1 MANTSNLDLVKP
13 AGTDHALISVINSN
27 MDKVDAYAGKV
38 NTSLAGVEDGLAIVA
53 TGNTHAAITAGQ
65 FVYVKE
71 HNTLPEGLY
80 TASSNIAANATL
92 STTNLTADSK
102 GGLNALSEQIGTLNS
117 NITKITELT
126 TSGNNGLKAYQIG
139 KIVAVIYNS
148 TLTGAT
154 SVSVTAGGYT
164 QIGTLPSG
172 IVPNGSVAYGV
183 CTDTSRNTGL
193 AFMQNNKF
201 YVQSSVAMT
210 VTYAYVIFIT
220 S

>member
-102 GGLNALSEQIGTLNS
+102 GGLNALSDQIGTV
-117 NITKITELT
+117 T
-126 TSGNNGLKAYQIG
+126 TVTNGSLSSGRVKYAKVNG
-139 KIVAVIYNS
+139 IVCVRIRLAGVNEDQGENEIATLPEGCRPSEDFSFAGVGLGTSDVFQFTIKSTGVVAIYKVS
-148 TLTGAT
+148 AGTQMIYAGGAT
-154 SVSVTAGGYT
+154 SFIAGY
-164 QIGTLPSG
+164 
-172 IVPNGSVAYGV
+172 
-183 CTDTSRNTGL
+183 
-193 AFMQNNKF
+193 
-201 YVQSSVAMT
+201 
-210 VTYAYVIFIT
+210 
-220 S
+220 

>member
-117 NITKITELT
+117 KLTIRQSAISDPPSGVSVDSIYYNDYFVFIVYTSASKVWAENDSFGTIPSGLRPPEIIRTTGNMYASNIGVQIK
-126 TSGNNGLKAYQIG
+126 IG
-139 KIVAVIYNS
+139 KD
-148 TLTGAT
+148 G
-154 SVSVTAGGYT
+154 SVTYDSKNSIDGR
-164 QIGTLPSG
+164 IS
-172 IVPNGSVAYGV
+172 
-183 CTDTSRNTGL
+183 
-193 AFMQNNKF
+193 F
-201 YVQSSVAMT
+201 T
-210 VTYAYVIFIT
+210 VMYAIE
-220 S
+220 

>member
-102 GGLNALSEQIGTLNS
+102 GGLNALSDQIVTLNS
-117 NITKITELT
+117 NISALD
-126 TSGNNGLKAYQIG
+126 SG
-139 KIVAVIYNS
+139 KINVIS
-148 TLTGAT
+148 KKTG
-154 SVSVTAGGYT
+154 
-164 QIGTLPSG
+164 SG
-172 IVPNGSVAYGV
+172 RTFTIIFTDVAY
-183 CTDTSRNTGL
+183 
-193 AFMQNNKF
+193 AFMF
-201 YVQSSVAMT
+201 GRFGYDSSLLTCAIIYHPAADTVYIKCLGDESATATCSGHVVTITMT
-210 VTYAYVIFIT
+210 NSYASALII
-220 S
+220 SNEGIS

>member
-102 GGLNALSEQIGTLNS
+102 GGLNALSDHIANIESITTGTV
-117 NITKITELT
+117 TEVQALSTSGTYTSYTVT
-126 TSGNNGLKAYQIG
+126 TSGWYSVKASSGNTSGYGLSRIAIGNTVVVNVTVSLGQYDQLLPPPIYLKAG
-139 KIVAVIYNS
+139 
-148 TLTGAT
+148 TGIKGMAT
-154 SVSVTAGGYT
+154 FPTNGSG
-164 QIGTLPSG
+164 G
-172 IVPNGSVAYGV
+172 IVRIS
-183 CTDTSRNTGL
+183 
-193 AFMQNNKF
+193 
-201 YVQSSVAMT
+201 
-210 VTYAYVIFIT
+210 
-220 S
+220 

>member
-38 NTSLAGVEDGLAIVA
+38 NTSLAGVEDGMAIVA

-102 GGLNALSEQIGTLNS
+102 GGLNALSDQIGTLNS
-117 NITKITELT
+117 NITNLIKYEEISVSTTRNNYVAPYEYYGNTSIPFATIPSTAIIIGTVITG
-126 TSGNNGLKAYQIG
+126 GN
-139 KIVAVIYNS
+139 VIYGSVTIQKSS
-148 TLTGAT
+148 TQWGVHLFTGREVTGAT
-154 SVSVTAGGYT
+154 VR
-164 QIGTLPSG
+164 
-172 IVPNGSVAYGV
+172 IVY
-183 CTDTSRNTGL
+183 
-193 AFMQNNKF
+193 K
-201 YVQSSVAMT
+201 
-210 VTYAYVIFIT
+210 
-220 S
+220 

>member
-102 GGLNALSEQIGTLNS
+102 GGLNALSEHIAQMVKSSSL
-117 NITKITELT
+117 
-126 TSGNNGLKAYQIG
+126 
-139 KIVAVIYNS
+139 
-148 TLTGAT
+148 
-154 SVSVTAGGYT
+154 VSVTT
-164 QIGTLPSG
+164 NNNGTALIPTSTLDPSKHLILSATCNSG
-172 IVPNGSVAYGV
+172 WLVSYSVYNGQYKVKLW
-183 CTDTSRNTGL
+183 DTSGAT
-193 AFMQNNKF
+193 MQVDASATENLYFDYLDK
-201 YVQSSVAMT
+201 T
-210 VTYAYVIFIT
+210 VL
-220 S
+220 

>member
-102 GGLNALSEQIGTLNS
+102 GGLNALSDQIATLLSGVTLIASTSAYDFGQYNLPAGKTLADYKF
-117 NITKITELT
+117 IAIDCV
-126 TSGNNGLKAYQIG
+126 TSGGASSFSTIIPVYIAGNYHNTNAKLMNLSFGNGYNIRLKA
-139 KIVAVIYNS
+139 VS
-148 TLTGAT
+148 T
-154 SVSVTAGGYT
+154 SINVDIS
-164 QIGTLPSG
+164 Q
-172 IVPNGSVAYGV
+172 NGSA
-183 CTDTSRNTGL
+183 
-193 AFMQNNKF
+193 
-201 YVQSSVAMT
+201 QSDIT
-210 VTYAYVIFIT
+210 VNVYMY
-220 S
+220 

>member
-102 GGLNALSEQIGTLNS
+102 GGLNALSDHIVMYKKETLNAS
-117 NITKITELT
+117 SQGSAQ
-126 TSGNNGLKAYQIG
+126 TSLSASQYMVVGLSYANGADGGDALKAGAYQGMIWIG
-139 KIVAVIYNS
+139 GLPASSTGNKIN
-148 TLTGAT
+148 
-154 SVSVTAGGYT
+154 
-164 QIGTLPSG
+164 
-172 IVPNGSVAYGV
+172 VAYIKIP
-183 CTDTSRNTGL
+183 T
-193 AFMQNNKF
+193 
-201 YVQSSVAMT
+201 
-210 VTYAYVIFIT
+210 
-220 S
+220 

>member
-102 GGLNALSEQIGTLNS
+102 GGLNALSDHIANNYTDYNVSNDYNIRVCQLGKMVVVSGIIYGTATAEYCGPSLPSPAMYNDGVINS
-117 NITKITELT
+117 N
-126 TSGNNGLKAYQIG
+126 
-139 KIVAVIYNS
+139 AVVFHARNQS
-148 TLTGAT
+148 TGAI
-154 SVSVTAGGYT
+154 VQLRCGGNFRIYREASMT
-164 QIGTLPSG
+164 
-172 IVPNGSVAYGV
+172 NGVQFAFGFAY
-183 CTDTSRNTGL
+183 C
-193 AFMQNNKF
+193 AK
-201 YVQSSVAMT
+201 
-210 VTYAYVIFIT
+210 
-220 S
+220 

>member
-102 GGLNALSEQIGTLNS
+102 GGLNALSDQIATIS
-117 NITKITELT
+117 NYAKECTWVIGS
-126 TSGNNGLKAYQIG
+126 TSDTGNVKAANYP
-139 KIVAVIYNS
+139 
-148 TLTGAT
+148 T
-154 SVSVTAGGYT
+154 GYT
-164 QIGTLPSG
+164 QGNCYVEAAYFDYTTGGELYALPNAVVTVILKSDGIYVSTQQATFTGT
-172 IVPNGSVAYGV
+172 
-183 CTDTSRNTGL
+183 
-193 AFMQNNKF
+193 NKF
-201 YVQSSVAMT
+201 H
-210 VTYAYVIFIT
+210 FLLRKL
-220 S
+220 